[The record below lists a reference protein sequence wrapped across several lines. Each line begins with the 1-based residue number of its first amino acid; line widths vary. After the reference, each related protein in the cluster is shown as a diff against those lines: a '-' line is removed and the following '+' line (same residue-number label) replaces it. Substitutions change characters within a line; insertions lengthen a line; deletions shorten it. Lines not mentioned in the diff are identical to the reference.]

1 MTAADPNYDCWSK
14 KTSELQSDIKIDGNK
29 ITGTLHHVEG
39 FTDFSSIPDEQS
51 GYYLVTKY
59 VPIPE
64 DGDVHVFKTDGTV
77 GDKIL
82 SRPDLTLVSH
92 ITNKNTQK
100 LQVYVEKDGV
110 RGKTIE
116 YDLSNLTLENI

>member
-1 MTAADPNYDCWSK
+1 M
-14 KTSELQSDIKIDGNK
+14 KIVGNK
-29 ITGTLHHVEG
+29 ITGTLHYVEG
-39 FTDFSSIPDEQS
+39 FTDFSSIPDEQN

-59 VPIPE
+59 APVPN

-100 LQVYVEKDGV
+100 LRVYVEKNGV
-110 RGKTIE
+110 KGETIE
-116 YDLSNLTLENI
+116 YDLSDLTLEENLE